1 MELCAIARFVLLFS
15 VIGVIGDIYLF
26 GVSFLSL
33 VINVL
38 VSVFLIW
45 LTNWACFSEGY
56 NWLAWLI
63 VIVLFFSLISLI
75 YIIKNKDKEE
85 QKKFIEEER
94 KKREKR
100 KR

>member
-1 MELCAIARFVLLFS
+1 MELCAIARFVLLIS
-15 VIGVIGDIYLF
+15 ILGVIGDIYLF

-33 VINVL
+33 VVNVL
-38 VSVFLIW
+38 GSVFLIW

-75 YIIKNKDKEE
+75 YIIKNKDKEDI
-85 QKKFIEEER
+85 KKMIEEE
-94 KKREKR
+94 KKDRDK
-100 KR
+100 K